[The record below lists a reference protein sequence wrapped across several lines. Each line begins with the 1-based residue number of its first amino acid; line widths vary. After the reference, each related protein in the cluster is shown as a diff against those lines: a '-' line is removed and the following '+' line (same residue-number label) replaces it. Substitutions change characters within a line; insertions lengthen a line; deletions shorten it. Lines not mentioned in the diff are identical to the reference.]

1 MSELNIET
9 LLNLAIE
16 KNASDLLLTAGA
28 PPILRIH
35 GELMATDFPLLTATD
50 TSQLANSI
58 LTIEQ
63 QEKIKSKKELD
74 FSLGFH
80 QNNRFRVNVYYQRGS
95 MACAIRAIPARIPSF
110 IELGLPP
117 VISSLA
123 LRHQGLILI
132 TGPTGHGKTTTLA
145 AMIDYI
151 NNHRRCHVIAIED
164 PIEYIHHHKKSIVD
178 QREVNTD
185 TDSFAGAL
193 KYVLRQDPDV
203 ILIGEMRDL
212 ETISAALTAAETGHL
227 VLATLHTNNAP
238 QSIDR
243 IIDVFPPYQQSQVR
257 TQLAS
262 SLLAVVAQQLM
273 IRADQKGRVI
283 AVEVM
288 TNTPAIGSLIRENK
302 THQLHSQM
310 ETSMRDGMITMDRAL
325 KELYL
330 QQKITFETALV
341 HARVPAEFERI
352 QAAELVKLETRKTK

>member
-1 MSELNIET
+1 MADLNIES
-9 LLNLAIE
+9 LLQLTIE
-16 KNASDLLLTAGA
+16 KGASDLLLTAGSS
-28 PPILRIH
+28 PVLRIN
-35 GELMATDFPLLTATD
+35 GELTATD
-50 TSQLANSI
+50 YPILTPTDTDQLVNSI
-58 LTIEQ
+58 LSIEQ
-63 QEKIKSKKELD
+63 QEKIKTKKELD

-80 QNNRFRVNVYYQRGS
+80 QNNRFRINVYFQRGS
-95 MACAIRAIPARIPSF
+95 MACAIRAIPSRIPSF
-110 IELGLPP
+110 SELGLPQ

-145 AMIDYI
+145 AIIDYI

-164 PIEYIHHHKKSIVD
+164 PIEYIHHHLKSIVD

-243 IIDVFPPYQQSQVR
+243 IIDVFPPYQQAQVR

-262 SLLAVVAQQLM
+262 SLLAVIAQQLM
-273 IRADQKGRVI
+273 IRADKKGRVI

-288 TNTPAIGSLIRENK
+288 VNTPAIGSLIRENK

-325 KELYL
+325 KELLL
-330 QQKITFETALV
+330 QKKITYETALL

-352 QAAELVKLETRKTK
+352 QASGINVSEIRKM

>member
-1 MSELNIET
+1 MPELNIEN
-9 LLNLAIE
+9 LLKLAIE
-16 KNASDLLLTAGA
+16 KGASDLLLTAGSS
-28 PPILRIH
+28 PVLRIN
-35 GELMATDFPLLTATD
+35 GELTTTEYAVLTPAD
-50 TSQLANSI
+50 TTQLINSI

-63 QEKIKSKKELD
+63 QEKIKNKKELD

-80 QNNRFRVNVYYQRGS
+80 QNNRFRINVYYQRGS
-95 MACAIRAIPARIPSF
+95 MACAIRAIPFRIPSF
-110 IELGLPP
+110 VELGLPP
-117 VISSLA
+117 IISSLA

-145 AMIDYI
+145 AIIDYI
-151 NNHRRCHVIAIED
+151 NNHRRCHIIAIED
-164 PIEYIHHHKKSIVD
+164 PIEYIHHHCKSIVD

-243 IIDVFPPYQQSQVR
+243 IIDVFPPHQQAQVR

-262 SLLAVVAQQLM
+262 SLLAVIAQQLM
-273 IRADQKGRVI
+273 IREDQKGRII

-288 TNTPAIGSLIRENK
+288 INTPAIGSLIRENK

-310 ETSMRDGMITMDRAL
+310 ETSMRDGMVTMDRAL

-330 QQKITFETALV
+330 QKRIAYETAIL
-341 HARVPAEFERI
+341 HARVPVEFERI
-352 QAAELVKLETRKTK
+352 QASNMKTPENKRP

>member
-1 MSELNIET
+1 MTELNIDN
-9 LLNLAIE
+9 LLSLAIE
-16 KNASDLLLTAGA
+16 KNASDLLLTVGA

-35 GELMATDFPLLTATD
+35 GELTATDFPLLTPAD
-50 TSQLANSI
+50 TNQLVNSI
-58 LTIEQ
+58 LSIEQ

-95 MACAIRAIPARIPSF
+95 VACAIRAIPARIPSF
-110 IELGLPP
+110 AELGLPQI
-117 VISSLA
+117 ISGLA

-145 AMIDYI
+145 AIIDYI
-151 NNHRRCHVIAIED
+151 NNHRRGHVIAIED
-164 PIEYIHHHKKSIVD
+164 PIEYIHHHKKSIID
-178 QREVNTD
+178 QREVNAD
-185 TDSFAGAL
+185 TDSFASAL

-243 IIDVFPPYQQSQVR
+243 IIDVFPPYQQAQVR

-262 SLLAVVAQQLM
+262 ALLAVVAQQLM
-273 IRADQKGRVI
+273 IRADKKGRVI

-288 TNTPAIGSLIRENK
+288 VNTPAIGSLIRENK

-330 QQKITFETALV
+330 QGKVSYETALV

-352 QAAELVKLETRKTK
+352 HTAEQSGSESRKPK

>member
-1 MSELNIET
+1 MPELNIET
-9 LLNLAIE
+9 LLQLTIE
-16 KNASDLLLTAGA
+16 KGASDLLLTAGSS
-28 PPILRIH
+28 PVLRIN
-35 GELMATDFPLLTATD
+35 GELTNTDYAVLTAAD
-50 TSQLANSI
+50 THQLVCSI
-58 LTIEQ
+58 LSIEQ
-63 QEKIKSKKELD
+63 QERIKNKKELD

-80 QNNRFRVNVYYQRGS
+80 QDNRFRINVYYQRGS
-95 MACAIRAIPARIPSF
+95 MACAIRAIPSQIPSF
-110 IELGLPP
+110 AELGLPHI
-117 VISSLA
+117 ISALA
-123 LRHQGLILI
+123 LRHQGLIMI

-145 AMIDYI
+145 AIIDYI

-164 PIEYIHHHKKSIVD
+164 PIEYIHHHLKSIVD
-178 QREVNTD
+178 QREVITD
-185 TDSFAGAL
+185 TDSFSGAL

-227 VLATLHTNNAP
+227 VLTTLHTNNAP

-243 IIDVFPPYQQSQVR
+243 IIDVFPPYQQAQVR

-273 IRADQKGRVI
+273 IREDKKGRII

-288 TNTPAIGSLIRENK
+288 VNTPAIGSLIRENK

-330 QQKITFETALV
+330 QKKISYETAIL
-341 HARVPAEFERI
+341 HARVPAEFERM
-352 QAAELVKLETRKTK
+352 QASSMKMSEIRKT

>member
-1 MSELNIET
+1 MSELKIET

-35 GELMATDFPLLTATD
+35 GELVPTDFG
-50 TSQLANSI
+50 I
-58 LTIEQ
+58 LTPGDTARLINSMLSIEQ
-63 QEKIKSKKELD
+63 QEKVKLKKELD

-80 QNNRFRVNVYYQRGS
+80 QENRFRVNVYYQRGS
-95 MACAIRAIPARIPSF
+95 LSCAIRAIPSRIPSF
-110 IELGLPP
+110 AELGLPK
-117 VISSLA
+117 VIASLA

-145 AMIDYI
+145 AIIDYI

-164 PIEYIHHHKKSIVD
+164 PIEYVHHHKKSIVD

-185 TDSFAGAL
+185 TESFAGAL

-243 IIDVFPPYQQSQVR
+243 IIDVFPPHQQPQVR
-257 TQLAS
+257 TQLAAT
-262 SLLAVVAQQLM
+262 LLAVVAQQLL
-273 IRADQKGRVI
+273 IRADKKGRVL
-283 AVEVM
+283 AVEIM
-288 TNTPAIGSLIRENK
+288 INTPAIGSLIRENK

-330 QQKITFETALV
+330 QEKISFETALL
-341 HARVPAEFERI
+341 HARVPAEIERLRTNESNT
-352 QAAELVKLETRKTK
+352 AEIRTIR

>member
-1 MSELNIET
+1 MPELNIES
-9 LLNLAIE
+9 LLKLAIE
-16 KNASDLLLTAGA
+16 KGASDLILTAGST
-28 PPILRIH
+28 PVLRIN
-35 GELMATDFPLLTATD
+35 GELTNTDYAVLTPAD
-50 TSQLANSI
+50 THQLINSI

-63 QEKIKSKKELD
+63 QEKIKNKKELD

-80 QNNRFRVNVYYQRGS
+80 QNNRFRINVYYQRGS
-95 MACAIRAIPARIPSF
+95 MACAIRAIPSRIPSF
-110 IELGLPP
+110 AELGLPH
-117 VISSLA
+117 IIASLA

-145 AMIDYI
+145 AIIDYI
-151 NNHRRCHVIAIED
+151 NNHRRCHIIAIED
-164 PIEYIHHHKKSIVD
+164 PIEYIHHHLKSVVD

-243 IIDVFPPYQQSQVR
+243 IIDVFPPYQQAQVR

-273 IRADQKGRVI
+273 IREDQKGRI
-283 AVEVM
+283 IGVEVM
-288 TNTPAIGSLIRENK
+288 VNTPAIGSLIRENK

-310 ETSMRDGMITMDRAL
+310 ETSMRDGMVTMDRAL

-330 QQKITFETALV
+330 QKRISYETAVL
-341 HARVPAEFERI
+341 HARVPAEFERM
-352 QAAELVKLETRKTK
+352 QTSNVKASESKKP